1 MTDFW
6 LRPLSRC
13 HRLIL
18 FGVAVFLFA
27 WPLILADH
35 LYLDDNLRALSGGM
49 IWQESGVT
57 SQESGMTWQES
68 GRLWVE
74 LFYQGLSFSS
84 GMPDV
89 FPLPLVLAMVLFVC
103 ALDTLVMHLFQ
114 RSTAATC
121 LVVLPLWYSPFF
133 LQNLSYHYD
142 GPTTAFGVAAAIYAI
157 TFRHRSMILRQAV
170 AGLLMALGL
179 GFYQMVI
186 NVYIGLCCVELIRE
200 VDRNLS
206 LRRSLLLLLD
216 QCLKLTLGVLIY
228 VLTAYQ
234 FTVAERKAL
243 RVLDGDWLRLLSND
257 LLTCVQ
263 HIALLVH
270 DGNRWL
276 IALVLALAACGFCLS
291 LYRIFKSDNTF
302 FQRLMLSL
310 ICLIAL
316 AVAFLAIPGL
326 ALVFRFFDSNAR
338 LMMGMSTFLVLV
350 FYLSRNVLVLGG
362 EKWGLLLLLPLLAML
377 AFSYAY
383 GRVLT
388 LQKELENSVVH
399 YLSYELITNER
410 LSGIEHVQMVNN
422 FSNDW
427 YGGAEGAMKIMP
439 ALRYVLNVH
448 VLLQP
453 ELLSRSGVIVPFPPT
468 QSFDWWGRQQQGERL
483 IENRFY
489 SVYLQDKTAV
499 VVMKDISADG
509 RVR

>member
-1 MTDFW
+1 
-6 LRPLSRC
+6 
-13 HRLIL
+13 
-18 FGVAVFLFA
+18 
-27 WPLILADH
+27 
-35 LYLDDNLRALSGGM
+35 
-49 IWQESGVT
+49 
-57 SQESGMTWQES
+57 
-68 GRLWVE
+68 
-74 LFYQGLSFSS
+74 
-84 GMPDV
+84 
-89 FPLPLVLAMVLFVC
+89 
-103 ALDTLVMHLFQ
+103 
-114 RSTAATC
+114 
-121 LVVLPLWYSPFF
+121 
-133 LQNLSYHYD
+133 
-142 GPTTAFGVAAAIYAI
+142 
-157 TFRHRSMILRQAV
+157 
-170 AGLLMALGL
+170 
-179 GFYQMVI
+179 
-186 NVYIGLCCVELIRE
+186 
-200 VDRNLS
+200 
-206 LRRSLLLLLD
+206 
-216 QCLKLTLGVLIY
+216 
-228 VLTAYQ
+228 
-234 FTVAERKAL
+234 
-243 RVLDGDWLRLLSND
+243 
-257 LLTCVQ
+257 
-263 HIALLVH
+263 
-270 DGNRWL
+270 
-276 IALVLALAACGFCLS
+276 
-291 LYRIFKSDNTF
+291 
-302 FQRLMLSL
+302 
-310 ICLIAL
+310 
-316 AVAFLAIPGL
+316 
-326 ALVFRFFDSNAR
+326 
-338 LMMGMSTFLVLV
+338 MGMSTFLVLV

>member
-1 MTDFW
+1 MIDLR
-6 LRPLSRC
+6 LRPLSGG
-13 HRLIL
+13 HRAIM
-18 FGVAVFLFA
+18 FGVAIFLFA

-35 LYLDDNLRALSGGM
+35 LYLDDNWRALSGGM
-49 IWQESGVT
+49 AWQEN
-57 SQESGMTWQES
+57 

-74 LFYQGLSFSS
+74 LFYQGLSFTR
-84 GMPDV
+84 GAPDI
-89 FPLPLVLAMVLFVC
+89 FPLPLALAMALFVC
-103 ALDTLVMHLFQ
+103 ALNALVAHLFQ
-114 RSTAATC
+114 TPTATSC

-142 GPTTAFGVAAAIYAI
+142 GPTMALGVVAVIYAI
-157 TFRHRSMILRQAV
+157 VFRHRSMVFQHAV
-170 AGLLMALGL
+170 AGLLIALGL

-186 NVYIGLCCVELIRE
+186 NVYVGLCCVELIRE

-206 LRRSLLLLLD
+206 LHRSVLLVLD
-216 QCLKLTLGVLIY
+216 QCLKLTWGVLIY
-228 VLTAYQ
+228 WLTAYQ
-234 FTVAERKAL
+234 LTVAERKAL
-243 RVLDGDWLRLLSND
+243 RVLDGDGLRLLSND
-257 LLTCVQ
+257 LLTCMQ
-263 HIALLVH
+263 RIALLAH

-276 IALVLALAACGFCLS
+276 IGLVLALAVCGFCLS
-291 LYRIFKSDNTF
+291 LYRVFKSDNTF

-326 ALVFRFFDSNAR
+326 ALVFKFFDSNAR

-362 EKWGLLLLLPLLAML
+362 EKGGLLLLVPLLAML

-399 YLSYELITNER
+399 YLSYELIANQR
-410 LSGIEHVQMVNN
+410 LSGIEHIQMVNN

-427 YGGAEGAMKIMP
+427 LGGAEGAMQRMP

-448 VLLQP
+448 VLLLP
-453 ELLSRSGVIVPFPPT
+453 ELLSRSGVIVPFSPT
-468 QSFDWWGRQQQGERL
+468 QSFEWWRRQQQGERL
-483 IENRFY
+483 IEHRFY
-489 SVYLQDKTAV
+489 SVYLQGKTAV
-499 VVMKDISADG
+499 VVMKDLSVDG
-509 RVR
+509 LVR